1 MANEPSPATPGSL
14 SPGNSHAM
22 TMLDKYRINW
32 RLTAALMA
40 VSVLGLF
47 TLPPLMVFALIEVMI
62 FALFASAL
70 NLWLSYAGILS
81 FGHAGYFGLGA
92 YGVAITIERFG
103 WPMPLGILAGNQV
116 YFLISAL
123 LIATAS
129 AIDTTSFYWIR
140 IAGALWLAGLMLA
153 PLWRRARPG
162 QKVEMERHPPG
173 PAGAGTFLTGILLQ
187 LANPKTIVFFVA
199 FLPQFIDPRASLAV
213 QFSIL
218 AVSSFAI
225 EYAILTGYG
234 LLAVKPKAWLGGAAP
249 GSRMKLAGQL
259 GLALAVGWW
268 IFRG

>member
-1 MANEPSPATPGSL
+1 MAVSLALVESGGVGFPIIELRCFPMPFHVWLLFCGTEAAFSL
-14 SPGNSHAM
+14 SPGP
-22 TMLDKYRINW
+22 
-32 RLTAALMA
+32 A
-40 VSVLGLF
+40 VLVVVSQVLRGGMR
-47 TLPPLMVFALIEVMI
+47 P
-62 FALFASAL
+62 
-70 NLWLSYAGILS
+70 GQ
-81 FGHAGYFGLGA
+81 
-92 YGVAITIERFG
+92 ITT
-103 WPMPLGILAGNQV
+103 LGILAGNQV

-162 QKVEMERHPPG
+162 QTVEMERHPPG

-234 LLAVKPKAWLGGAAP
+234 LLAVKARAWLGGAAP

>member
-1 MANEPSPATPGSL
+1 MPFHVWLLFCGTEAAFSL
-14 SPGNSHAM
+14 SPGP
-22 TMLDKYRINW
+22 
-32 RLTAALMA
+32 A
-40 VSVLGLF
+40 VLVVVSQVLRGGMR
-47 TLPPLMVFALIEVMI
+47 P
-62 FALFASAL
+62 
-70 NLWLSYAGILS
+70 GQ
-81 FGHAGYFGLGA
+81 
-92 YGVAITIERFG
+92 ITT
-103 WPMPLGILAGNQV
+103 LGILAGNQV

-187 LANPKTIVFFVA
+187 LANPKAIVFFVA
-199 FLPQFIDPRASLAV
+199 FLPQFIDPRVSLSV

-225 EYAILTGYG
+225 EYTILTGYG
-234 LLAVKPKAWLGGAAP
+234 LLAQKAGAWLGAR
-249 GSRMKLAGQL
+249 SRGGRMELVGNL
-259 GLALAVGWW
+259 GLAVAVAWW
-268 IFRG
+268 IFWG